1 MAKIAIEHNFG
12 SPTVPLEDLASPVDL
27 SVTNFGSAG
36 STAYTYYVSAV
47 NSAGET
53 LTTTVSTSTGN
64 ASLSASNFNRIS
76 WSKIWGATSYKI
88 YNDSGL
94 LSTTLNLHFDD
105 IGTAASAASLPTV
118 NTTGY
123 NPNYTSMGTLM
134 LQQSGSIGPIPVA
147 VARPMQQTTAIACS
161 FPSVIPWSF
170 TLDWVFL
177 AEGSAAAATRRIVLY
192 TFNRA
197 TAAFTWQ
204 GFITLTFPTAT
215 NHIIRGLWVDYNIY
229 TTGTVAVS
237 GTAVTGTGTLWQTD
251 RMCVGSRIG
260 FGSTDPNQ
268 ISTWYEISAIGSDT
282 GITLTGS
289 AGSIS
294 ANSVYCIEDLRI
306 NVSTTNATLANG
318 GLFVAKGIRFENFTS
333 GGTTIPAAVTTDNI
347 RAVYWLSDAAVVTN
361 TIATGIALADR
372 SSWQSQTAYII
383 DTPSASNVRCYIYN
397 VRASLTG
404 LSAGKSSAAFSFSTG
419 TQAVPGTVSQT
430 NNGEIITT
438 QQEHGAGIPSLYFV
452 TTTRVCRSDLTEI
465 TRGNL
470 YWVNDLMVPLPPG
483 GTSNLAAI
491 SGLSYVEHLDFDDT
505 FLLWS
510 TGNVRSYVSDY
521 NVSQKNFPTVYTIE
535 SKQLDSTLA
544 SPLSAPHPSIGS
556 VGLISWNEE
565 GMSYLVRQSTV
576 LTLNQLY
583 AVPQSACYTFEHV
596 PGKEQAVITPAI
608 PTPSNCRVYRV
619 YTNALSSYGGSDRFL
634 IPPEIINL
642 SYRFE
647 GVADNTGAWI
657 PLPDSGLISG
667 TQTGQDIQFRIQFK
681 VFGFFHLPSSIQGIN
696 VVYETDTDIP
706 SFLQWNNDDT
716 SNTTG
721 AIGFIQ
727 ISSYGSVP
735 DLNITFYR
743 SDNEDIVFSQDSTVT
758 TYGNFQFWN
767 GSSWVNGLGTDTVFL
782 RRRFLPDKGTL
793 TGVNVYCKIK
803 VI

>member
-12 SPTVPLEDLASPVDL
+12 SPTVPLVDLSSPVDL

-36 STAYTYYVSAV
+36 ATAYTYYVSAL
-47 NSAGET
+47 NAAGET
-53 LTTTVSTSTGN
+53 LTEEIDTSTGN

-76 WSKIWGATSYKI
+76 WEKVWGATSYNI

-94 LSTTLNLHFDD
+94 LGTTSNLHFDD
-105 IGTAASAASLPTV
+105 TGTAATAASLPTT

-123 NPNYTSMGTLM
+123 NSNFTSVGTLM
-134 LQQSGSIGPIPVA
+134 YQQSGSIGPIPVA
-147 VARPMQQTTAIACS
+147 VARPMQQSTAITCS
-161 FPSVIPWSF
+161 FPSVIPWSP

-197 TAAFTWQ
+197 TASFTWQ
-204 GFITLTFPTAT
+204 GFVTLTFPTGT
-215 NHIIRGLWVDYNIY
+215 NHIIRGIAVDYNIY

-237 GTAVTGTGTLWQTD
+237 GTAVTGTGTLWLTD
-251 RMCVGSRIG
+251 RMCVGGRIG

-268 ISTWYEISAIGSDT
+268 IGTWYEISAITNNTS
-282 GITLTGS
+282 ITLTGS

-306 NVSTTNATLANG
+306 NLSTTNATTTNG
-318 GLFVAKGIRFENFTS
+318 GLFVVKGIKFENFTS
-333 GGTTIPAAVTTDNI
+333 IGTGIPAAVTTDNI
-347 RAVYWLSDAAVVTN
+347 RAVYWLADAASVTN
-361 TIATGIALADR
+361 TIATGLALGDI
-372 SSWQSQTAYII
+372 SSWQSQNVYII
-383 DTPSASNVRCYIYN
+383 DTPSGSNVRCYVYN

-404 LSAGKSSAAFSFSTG
+404 LSAGKSTAAFSLSTG
-419 TQAVPGTVSQT
+419 TQTVPGTATQT

-438 QQEHGAGIPSLYFV
+438 QQEHGAGIPSLYFA
-452 TTTRVCRSDLTEI
+452 TTTRACRADLSEI
-465 TRGNL
+465 TNGNL
-470 YWVNDLMVPLPPG
+470 YWVNDLMIPLPPG
-483 GTSNLAAI
+483 GASNLATVDSLTYI
-491 SGLSYVEHLDFDDT
+491 EHLDFLDT

-510 TGNVRSYVSDY
+510 AGARRSYVSDY
-521 NVSQKNFPTVYTIE
+521 NVAQKNAPTVHTIE

-544 SPLSAPHPSIGS
+544 SSLSAPHPQVGL

-565 GMSYLVRQSTV
+565 GMSYVVRQST
-576 LTLNQLY
+576 LTTGNQLY

-596 PGKEQAVITPAI
+596 AGREQYVITPAI
-608 PTPSNCRVYRV
+608 PTPANCRVYRV
-619 YTNALSSYGGSDRFL
+619 YANALSAYGGSDAFL
-634 IPPEIINL
+634 IPPEVINL

-657 PLPDSGLISG
+657 QLPDSGLISG
-667 TQTGQDIQFRIQFK
+667 TQTGQDIQFRIRFK
-681 VFGFFHLPSSIQGIN
+681 VFGFFELPNSIKGIN

-706 SFLQWNNDDT
+706 SFLQWNNNDT

-721 AIGFIQ
+721 AVGFIQ
-727 ISSYGSVP
+727 VSSYGSVP

-767 GSSWVNGLGTDTVFL
+767 GAAWDNGLGTDTVFL
-782 RRRFLPDKGTL
+782 RRRFLPNGGTL